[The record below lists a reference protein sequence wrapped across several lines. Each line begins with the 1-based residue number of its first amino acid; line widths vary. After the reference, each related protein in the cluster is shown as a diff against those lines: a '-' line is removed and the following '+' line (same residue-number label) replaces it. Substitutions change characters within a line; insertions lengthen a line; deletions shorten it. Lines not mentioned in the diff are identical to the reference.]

1 MEMNASQI
9 LSHLKALRVGDL
21 DALRGKIQ
29 TAREACDELQQA
41 DLAGKLDEAM
51 SALDRADMKTYRK
64 RIETVIAKLG
74 HLR

>member
-21 DALRGKIQ
+21 DALRGKLQI
-29 TAREACDELQQA
+29 AREACDGLQQV
-41 DLAGKLDEAM
+41 DLAVTLDEAM
-51 SALDRADMKTYRK
+51 SALDRADLKTYRK
-64 RIETVIAKLG
+64 RVETVIAKLG